1 MIFFKYMTN
10 MYIYI
15 THVTSN
21 QKFCLYY
28 TVQSNAFIMLVIYDY
43 ECRSPSQSQ
52 VTTSYKRNIFEREL
66 KQLIY
71 TINNKIG
78 FSWNANLHYFY
89 FNEGQSIH
97 LRMPTIIIKNV
108 YAIIWRH
115 LDITRPNYHL
125 IVENR
130 IESVNNNSSQRFKHD
145 TKSSWIRKKQ

>member
-1 MIFFKYMTN
+1 

-28 TVQSNAFIMLVIYDY
+28 TVQSNTFIMLVIYDY

-66 KQLIY
+66 KQFIY

-78 FSWNANLHYFY
+78 FS
-89 FNEGQSIH
+89 
-97 LRMPTIIIKNV
+97 
-108 YAIIWRH
+108 
-115 LDITRPNYHL
+115 
-125 IVENR
+125 
-130 IESVNNNSSQRFKHD
+130 
-145 TKSSWIRKKQ
+145 